1 VKTASMTKEKG
12 IDGNKKISGRKR
24 FIITDTSRCALSSA
38 RPNFAIFITPA
49 NTAERQGAQQV
60 FNEMRGEYPL
70 MAKILAHQGFDSEAF
85 VEKVM
90 LTFGW
95 IVKIVAKIA
104 GVGGFQVLPKR
115 WIVERTFGWL
125 GFQRRL
131 VKDYEQVIEHST
143 SFIHWAMIRLMV
155 RKLA

>member
-1 VKTASMTKEKG
+1 MTKAGVQWRMLPKDFPSWQFVYYYFRKWSYNGLTQQIHDVLISKVREKKGKHSSPSSGLVDSQSVKTASMTKEKG

-70 MAKILAHQGFDSEAF
+70 MAKILAHQGFDLEAF

-90 LTFGW
+90 LTFG
-95 IVKIVAKIA
+95 
-104 GVGGFQVLPKR
+104 
-115 WIVERTFGWL
+115 
-125 GFQRRL
+125 
-131 VKDYEQVIEHST
+131 
-143 SFIHWAMIRLMV
+143 
-155 RKLA
+155 